1 MGEGDADAAIEE
13 ARTLLSDVRAGRNVG
28 VSENTAVN
36 RLYYAC
42 FHAARAVLYDRGI
55 EPKSHNGMKSQ
66 LGEELVPSGDISKQD
81 AGFYS
86 EMADYRDRADY
97 AYYPVPADVDDLLE
111 RTEEFVETMEALL
124 DNPDE

>member
-1 MGEGDADAAIEE
+1 MGKGDADAAIEE
-13 ARTLLSDVRAGRNVG
+13 ARTLLSDVHAGMKVG

-42 FHAARAVLYDRGI
+42 FHAARAVMYERGI
-55 EPKSHNGMKSQ
+55 EPKSHDGMKNQ
-66 LGEELVPSGDISKQD
+66 LGEVLVLSEEISKQD

-86 EMADYRDRADY
+86 EMSDYRDRADY

-111 RTEEFVETMEALL
+111 RTEKFVETMEALL
-124 DNPDE
+124 DEPNE